1 MFRDDYITRTIQQA
15 AAALSRILGLNDS
28 ERHAEALQEIDA
40 ALQQFVGLNLGLVNG
55 LSAPDLIEFAKVGE
69 TLDVGKLVVLGQLLY
84 AEGEIHRA
92 QGRDGD
98 AWGCYVR
105 ALEILL
111 EVGETGDHN
120 LASVA
125 SRLADLKLRLDPA
138 TVPDD
143 LREWWGHVDARLAL
157 VPPPAAE

>member
-1 MFRDDYITRTIQQA
+1 MFRDDYIIRTIQQA
-15 AAALSRILGLNDS
+15 AAVLARILGLNDS
-28 ERHAEALQEIDA
+28 ERQAEALQAIDA
-40 ALQQFVGLNLGLVNG
+40 ALQQFVGLNLGLVSG
-55 LSAPDLIEFAKVGE
+55 LSAPDLIEFARVGE

-84 AEGEIHRA
+84 AEGEIHRS

-98 AWGCYVR
+98 AWGCHVR

-125 SRLADLKLRLDPA
+125 PSLAALKPRLDPA
-138 TVPDD
+138 TLTDD
-143 LREWWGHVDARLAL
+143 LREWWGHAEARLAL
-157 VPPPAAE
+157 APPPAD